1 MVRPDRSDAHLPP
14 EEEARREEEA
24 RDYFGGIAPKRHTK
38 PSRSD
43 YSTFYSDDLPPSDC
57 DSIPELDKLRHL
69 EDNQEKLVCEASDV
83 KEEYVETEYYTDLNY
98 VDMQHHTV

>member
-1 MVRPDRSDAHLPP
+1 MVRPDRSDAHLPS

-24 RDYFGGIAPKRHTK
+24 RDYFGGTAPKRHTK

-57 DSIPELDKLRHL
+57 DSIPELDKLRYL
-69 EDNQEKLVCEASDV
+69 EANQEALV
-83 KEEYVETEYYTDLNY
+83 L
-98 VDMQHHTV
+98 